1 MGIEQKI
8 WIFYYWPI
16 FECVQFFIPQSLTA
30 SLKLLKCNNNTFCFF
45 SLVSGVTYTCWP
57 LRQQGRNK
65 GSLASKK
72 KGDAVRWLARQRC
85 CRRGRRVAARSDG
98 STVAPLGIQIDGF
111 PNATLISKSQL
122 PAHFLLKC
130 GYI

>member
-1 MGIEQKI
+1 MKDGFLE
-8 WIFYYWPI
+8 PI
-16 FECVQFFIPQSLTA
+16 TLQSLGKRNRGRDVCANLTA
-30 SLKLLKCNNNTFCFF
+30 SLKLLKCNNYTFCFF

-98 STVAPLGIQIDGF
+98 SIVAPLGVQIDGF
-111 PNATLISKSQL
+111 PNANLRS
-122 PAHFLLKC
+122 
-130 GYI
+130 